1 MNFNT
6 PATENDHQSGD
17 GDGDGDSDG
26 EEVFHDARFPADEE
40 AVS

>member
-6 PATENDHQSGD
+6 PATENDHQS
-17 GDGDGDSDG
+17 GDGDSDG